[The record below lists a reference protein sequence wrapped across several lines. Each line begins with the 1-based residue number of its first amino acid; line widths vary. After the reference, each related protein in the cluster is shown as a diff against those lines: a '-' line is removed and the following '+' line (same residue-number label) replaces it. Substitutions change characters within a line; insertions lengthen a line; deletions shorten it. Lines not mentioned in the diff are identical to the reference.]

1 MATCSGVR
9 IFWENYIDL
18 DYLAS
23 ADVSSEQAA
32 FPATNA
38 YNAQRRSKVW
48 RSNGY
53 FNVTSSNNT
62 IIFRETNGGS
72 DLTATIAVAEYTSL
86 TAMCAAIKTA
96 LEAVGD
102 STYTVTNTLADGY
115 KFKIVSNGAG
125 GTADFDLM
133 LTNAGFTAASILG
146 FATTTDL
153 TSATLTRTA
162 DYLRINTSEWI
173 EWDLGI
179 ATNPSSF
186 ALIGPRNEPL
196 KFSPSATIKLQ
207 ANHTDTWTTPPWE
220 TTLTYHDFSLFKTS
234 DAGLADDDYRFWR
247 VLIEDQN
254 PNGYVE
260 VGAFMLGEFFNPVR
274 GRVQFPLDISQEDRT
289 TVVFSEGGQSYS
301 DIKPKTASYSI
312 KWFGLQKADIEY
324 IEDQWARYGKG
335 VPFFASVDSTETFTT
350 DAERRVIFCSFV
362 NEPSF
367 TLERPDVWSCTF
379 ILKEAL

>member
-1 MATCSGVR
+1 MTTCSGVR

-23 ADVSSEQAA
+23 TAVSSEKAA
-32 FPATNA
+32 FPVTNA

-48 RSNGY
+48 RSDGY
-53 FNVTSSNNT
+53 FNVTSSNNG
-62 IIFRETNGGS
+62 IIFCETTGVN
-72 DLTATIAVAEYTSL
+72 LTASITVGEYTSL
-86 TAMCAAIKTA
+86 TAMCTAIKTA

-102 STYTVTNTLADGY
+102 STYTVTNALADGY

-125 GTADFDLM
+125 GTGKFELI
-133 LTNAGFTAASILG
+133 LTNVGFTSASMLG
-146 FATTTDL
+146 FATTSDL

-173 EWDLGI
+173 ELDLGI

-196 KFSPSATIKLQ
+196 KFSPNATIKLQ
-207 ANHTDTWTTPPWE
+207 ANHTDTWTTPTWT
-220 TTLTYHDFSLFKTS
+220 TTLTYNDFALFITS

-247 VLIEDQN
+247 ILIEDQN
-254 PNGYVE
+254 PNGFVE

-289 TVVFSEGGQSYS
+289 TVVYSEGGQSYS

-335 VPFFASVDSTETFTT
+335 VPFFAAIDSTETFTT
-350 DAERRVIFCSFV
+350 DAERRVIFCSFQ
-362 NEPSF
+362 NEPTF
-367 TLERPDVWSCTF
+367 TLERPDVWSTSF
-379 ILKEAL
+379 VLKEAL